1 MANFL
6 EAQRRVDH
14 MSYST
19 DSGRLGEFGCGA
31 SCSCKQCRSN
41 LAEVYEEEE
50 IPRTV
55 PSKVAPKIGAW
66 FEGSIPAYRFNQSN
80 LGAFRKWVHRR
91 QITPAIQIA
100 PMSVFGEPPTP
111 VFDVVCPAC
120 PPVAAGQCR
129 AVLRQAIIEAIRLA
143 NNAAGKLDVANS
155 VEPSERDQ
163 DAANTANLFR
173 FLFGHDPSTPV
184 PWAGNVASGNSV
196 AHRLRAV
203 ARELGG
209 GRRITFRCNL
219 GPLCAGRVAV
229 TNQAAEPN
237 VMNLCATFW
246 APPASPGLPAEGF
259 RAGTLIHEMLHML
272 YPDFFH
278 HAGHPSGDPER
289 RRDNAHCYKAF
300 ALRVGGYGRDPN
312 AVARCRARSA

>member
-1 MANFL
+1 
-6 EAQRRVDH
+6 
-14 MSYST
+14 MSYFFT

-41 LAEVYEEEE
+41 LAEVYEEEDFPE
-50 IPRTV
+50 PAPRTG
-55 PSKVAPKIGAW
+55 APRMAGW
-66 FEGSIPAYRFNQSN
+66 FGGLPPASLYKQSGSGD
-80 LGAFRKWVHRR
+80 LRKWGSSGA
-91 QITPAIQIA
+91 IGSTPSAM
-100 PMSVFGEPPTP
+100 PGFGEPASP

-129 AVLRQAIIEAIRLA
+129 AVLRQAIIEAIRLS
-143 NNAAGKLDVANS
+143 NNAAGKLDVANG
-155 VEPSERDQ
+155 VEPSKRDQ
-163 DAANTANLFR
+163 DAANTANLFT

-184 PWAGNVASGNSV
+184 PWAGNVASGNTV
-196 AHRLRAV
+196 AHRFRAV

-209 GRRITFRCNL
+209 GRRVTFRCNL
-219 GPLCAGRVAV
+219 GALCAGNVAV

-237 VMNLCATFW
+237 VMNLCAPFW

-312 AVARCRARSA
+312 AVARCRARNA

>member
-1 MANFL
+1 
-6 EAQRRVDH
+6 
-14 MSYST
+14 MSYFST
-19 DSGRLGEFGCGA
+19 RSGGFGEFSCGA
-31 SCSCKQCRSN
+31 NCSCKQCRSN
-41 LAEVYEEEE
+41 LAEVYKEEE
-50 IPRTV
+50 IPTTV
-55 PSKVAPKIGAW
+55 SSKPAPKTGRGVERIR
-66 FEGSIPAYRFNQSN
+66 PAYRYNRSG
-80 LGAFRKWVHRR
+80 LGGFRQWVDHR
-91 QITPAIQIA
+91 QISP
-100 PMSVFGEPPTP
+100 SVQVSRGSMPGFGEPSSP
-111 VFDVVCPAC
+111 VFDIVCPTC
-120 PPVAAGQCR
+120 PPVAVGQCR

-143 NNAAGKLDVANS
+143 NNAADRLDLASS
-155 VEPSERDQ
+155 VEPSKRDQ
-163 DAANTANLFR
+163 DAANAASLFR
-173 FLFGHDPSTPV
+173 FLFGHDPSTLV
-184 PWAGNVASGNSV
+184 PWAGNVASGASV
-196 AHRLRAV
+196 AHRFRAV

-219 GPLCAGRVAV
+219 GPACAGSVAV

-312 AVARCRARSA
+312 AVARCKARNA

>member
-1 MANFL
+1 
-6 EAQRRVDH
+6 
-14 MSYST
+14 MSYFFT

-41 LAEVYEEEE
+41 LAEVYEEEDFPE
-50 IPRTV
+50 PAPRTG
-55 PSKVAPKIGAW
+55 APRMAGW
-66 FEGSIPAYRFNQSN
+66 FGGLPPASLYKQSG
-80 LGAFRKWVHRR
+80 LGELRKWVHRR
-91 QITPAIQIA
+91 GSSTAIGSTPSAM
-100 PMSVFGEPPTP
+100 PGFGEPASP
-111 VFDVVCPAC
+111 VFDVVCPGC
-120 PPVAAGQCR
+120 PLGAVGQCR

-143 NNAAGKLDVANS
+143 NNAAGKLEAANN
-155 VEPSERDQ
+155 VEPSKRDQ
-163 DAANTANLFR
+163 DAANTANLFT

-184 PWAGNVASGNSV
+184 SWAGNVASGNSV
-196 AHRLRAV
+196 AHRFRAV

-209 GRRITFRCNL
+209 GRRITFRCNF
-219 GPLCAGRVAV
+219 GPLCTGSVAV

-237 VMNLCATFW
+237 VMNLCAPFW

-312 AVARCRARSA
+312 AVARCRARNA